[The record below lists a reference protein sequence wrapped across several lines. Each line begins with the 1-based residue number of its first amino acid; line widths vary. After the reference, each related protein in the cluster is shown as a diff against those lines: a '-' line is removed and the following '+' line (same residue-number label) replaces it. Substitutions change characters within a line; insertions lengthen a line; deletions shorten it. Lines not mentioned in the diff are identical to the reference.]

1 MPVSPQNAPAPPA
14 EIIAVLQDL
23 ISSSSAIEAAA
34 VIARD
39 GRVVAHATRRG
50 AQADALHAAIA
61 ELLPPDSTSMR
72 QIALGTLGQVVLS
85 AAARR
90 VMIRQSGPNALIC
103 TLTGGHGRGGSQMPS
118 ISGAAAKLADMV
130 PEPPAEPRPVF
141 GSKVVPL
148 AAAPAA
154 PAAAAPEC
162 PLNADELSRIVALR
176 PYVIGIL
183 PSVTDKV
190 YNAIEAEPQMAKFMT
205 NGTARLRQMH
215 LAWLESLFSGEYGP
229 DFVQRQQDIGRAHS
243 LAGIPPV
250 LFAANMAYLRAIF
263 PTALRT
269 CLGEGVLA
277 EIAISTVMRLVD
289 FSHDLIDTTSAGLI
303 ARLGTPRRV

>member
-1 MPVSPQNAPAPPA
+1 MSVTPQNALIPPA

-34 VIARD
+34 VVARD
-39 GRVVAHATRRG
+39 GRIVARATRRD
-50 AQADALHAAIA
+50 AEADALHAAIA
-61 ELLPPDSTSMR
+61 ELLAPDSTAMR
-72 QIALGTLGQVVLS
+72 QVALGTLGQVVLS

-141 GSKVVPL
+141 GTKLV
-148 AAAPAA
+148 PAA
-154 PAAAAPEC
+154 TAVPEC
-162 PLNADELSRIVALR
+162 PLSADELSRIVALR

-190 YNAIEAEPQMAKFMT
+190 YNAIEAEPQMAKFMA

-215 LAWLESLFSGEYGP
+215 LVWLESLFSGEYGP
-229 DFVQRQQDIGRAHS
+229 AFVQRQQDIGRAHS

-277 EIAISTVMRLVD
+277 ENAIGTVMRLVD
-289 FSHDLIDTTSAGLI
+289 FAHDLIDTTSAGLI

>member
-1 MPVSPQNAPAPPA
+1 MSVTPQNAPTPPV

-34 VIARD
+34 VVARD
-39 GRVVAHATRRG
+39 GRIVAHATRRG
-50 AQADALHAAIA
+50 AEADALHAAIA
-61 ELLPPDSTSMR
+61 ELLAPDSTAMR
-72 QIALGTLGQVVLS
+72 QVALGTLGQVVLS

-130 PEPPAEPRPVF
+130 PEPLAEPRPVF
-141 GSKVVPL
+141 GTKVVPS
-148 AAAPAA
+148 
-154 PAAAAPEC
+154 AAAPEC
-162 PLNADELSRIVALR
+162 PLSADELARIVALR

-190 YNAIEAEPQMAKFMT
+190 YNAIESEPQMAKFMT

-215 LAWLESLFSGEYGP
+215 LVWLESLFSGEYGP
-229 DFVQRQQDIGRAHS
+229 VFVQRQQDIGRAHS

-269 CLGEGVLA
+269 CLGEGILA
-277 EIAISTVMRLVD
+277 ENAIGTVMRLVD
-289 FSHDLIDTTSAGLI
+289 FAHDLIDTTSAGLI

>member
-1 MPVSPQNAPAPPA
+1 MSVTDQNTPTPPA
-14 EIIAVLQDL
+14 EIISVLQEL

-34 VIARD
+34 IVAPN
-39 GRVVAHATRRG
+39 GKTVAHATRRG
-50 AQADALHAAIA
+50 AEPDALNAAIA
-61 ELLPPDSTSMR
+61 ELLAPDSASMR
-72 QIALGTLGQVVLS
+72 QVALGTLGQVVLS

-118 ISGAAAKLADMV
+118 ISAAAAKLADMA
-130 PEPPAEPRPVF
+130 PEPPRPVF
-141 GSKVVPL
+141 GNKP
-148 AAAPAA
+148 AAPVEPAA
-154 PAAAAPEC
+154 PAGPRC
-162 PLNADELSRIVALR
+162 PLSTDELARIVGLR

-215 LAWLESLFSGEYGP
+215 LVWLESLFSGEYGP
-229 DFVQRQQDIGRAHS
+229 DFVKRQQDIGRAHS
-243 LAGIPPV
+243 VAGIPPV
-250 LFAANMAYLRAIF
+250 LFAANMAYLRAIL

-277 EIAISTVMRLVD
+277 EIAIGTVMRLVD

-303 ARLGTPRRV
+303 ARLGTPRKI